1 MTEQE
6 YKWTV
11 HLFSKYKARGILITL
26 FSLFLIFFLAAYVNA
41 FLAVLAVL
49 LIFVP
54 NMNFFLPIR
63 YTLSRD
69 GITVA
74 TPLNVKIIPWGEVKR
89 FRIVNG
95 GLVLNPPRGRSVFRR
110 SQTTIVYDIPDIEEV
125 RQLAEEMVK

>member
-1 MTEQE
+1 MTAQE
-6 YKWTV
+6 YNWTV
-11 HLFSKYKARGILITL
+11 HLFAKYKIRGILITL
-26 FSLFLIFFLAAYVNA
+26 FSLFFVFFLGAYVNA
-41 FLAVLAVL
+41 FLAVLAVA

-74 TPLNVKIIPWGEVKR
+74 TPLNVKVIPWGDVKR

-95 GLVLNPPRGRSVFRR
+95 GLVLNPPQGRSLFRR
-110 SQTTIVYDIPDIEEV
+110 SKTTILYDIPDAEGI
-125 RQLAEEMVK
+125 RALAEEMVA